1 MSIFDLSRQIIRDYA
16 RYVQSFLPIND
27 ERVRQ
32 FVEDE
37 LIRRNVLWPE
47 SLLQL
52 NPAYEMAETV
62 SELCSRGGLHP
73 LCAEIFRDR
82 DGKPIRLYRHQQEAI
97 ERALKREH
105 FVVTSG
111 TGSGKTL
118 TYFIPI
124 FDAVL
129 KEGSQ
134 EPKVRA
140 IIVYPMN
147 ALVNSQYESLQRLAD
162 GFKGRTGRDLPVRFD
177 RYTGQERR
185 EEKERI
191 QRNPPHI
198 LLTNYVMLELM
209 LVRPEEGRFVDR
221 ATSGLEFLVLD
232 ELHTYRG
239 RQGADVALLI
249 RRLRERCGNPNL
261 LCIGTSATMVAGRET
276 TAQERRRTVADFA
289 SKIFGVEVKP
299 ENVIEESLR
308 SVTSLRTPT
317 DEELRRA
324 LEDAPPQTLEEML
337 ENPLTLW
344 IESTFGIEVEQD
356 GNLRR
361 RAPISLAEGARRLA
375 ELTGYDEG
383 RCEARLREMFLLG
396 SRMRLPDGNPLFAFK
411 LHRFIS
417 QGQAVYATLE
427 SPEERHLT
435 MEAQYYVSDGEGLKV
450 LYPLWFCRICGREY
464 YAVLRDDRNSQLLP
478 WEPEG
483 ETWADE
489 EFVPGYLMLSQ
500 GESDWDYDHLPVE
513 WLDDRGRVRR
523 NYRDCVPI
531 PLWVRP
537 DGSFL
542 KEEEEGTI
550 KAWFQPKPFMLCL
563 NCGELYTRR
572 ERDFRKLARLSSEGR
587 STATTILS
595 LSALLHAP
603 EGDIAE
609 TARKIL
615 SFTDNRQDASLQ
627 AGHFND
633 FVRVSLLRSAIYA
646 ALSRYGELRYHEIAD
661 RVVEAMGVTLKD
673 IAQDP
678 DLAPDSKMGEQVW
691 KTFRDLIEYRIYEDL
706 RRGWRVVQPNL
717 EQCGLLRIDY
727 LGLDELCSDDSKW
740 ENITPF
746 RDLSPEERKEI
757 TRTILDHFRRKLA
770 INTACL
776 QEVEQ
781 QQLRRRV
788 QGEINEQWGFEERE
802 RLRTA
807 ERVILPS
814 IESKRSISGVSLSE
828 RSLIG
833 RYLRRRLNLLV
844 DEYLKCIGDLID
856 LLCAH
861 GILRKGSERGVSFVQ
876 IDAPS
881 LIWRPGDGTP
891 LLDPIYSRRAQSSF
905 YAEVQRRANEFFRE
919 LYRSVALQLRGI
931 EGREHTAQISYEDRR
946 CREEQFRKGDLSC
959 LFCSPTMELGIDI
972 SDLQI
977 VHMRNVPPTPAN
989 YAQRSGRAGRQ
1000 GDPALVMT
1008 YCSAYSGHD
1017 RYFFRNRGDMVAG
1030 AVRAPRLD
1038 LSNEDLIKAH
1048 VHAIWLA
1055 RTGLPLGGSIAD
1067 ILDLDRESLPL
1078 KEEIRSRIEL
1088 SENQIRECTEEVMS
1102 VLGSCEPDLS
1112 AGGWYSEEWVETVV
1126 RNAPEEFDR
1135 AFDRWRELY
1144 HAAMAQLMEAQQL
1157 LFRTLDRDKQ
1167 REAQAKLEEANRQRN
1182 LLCNVGTTREES
1194 DFYPYRYLASEGFL
1208 PGYNFPRLPLR
1219 AYIPRKEGEFISRPR
1234 FLAITEFGPE
1244 NVIYHEGAK
1253 YQVVSLISPPGGLR
1267 GRRTHAKLCRVC
1279 GYFYGRIDLD
1289 LCENCGTRL
1298 DSDSCQVIKLM
1309 EMSNVR
1315 TWRRERITCDEEERM
1330 RFGYDVTTHFRFAP
1344 APGGE
1349 RRVKKAG
1356 VYAEGDTQLLR
1367 LIYAPTATI
1376 FRINHGWRNRREG
1389 GFKVDLNTGS
1399 LLSRIERDESR
1410 PPVVDSD
1417 ADVENN
1423 VRFFVQDTVNV
1434 LLIYPS
1440 VTLEMD
1446 EDQMATLQYALQRGI
1461 EVTFQVEESELA
1473 SERIG
1478 SGEHRAILIW
1488 EAAEG
1493 GLGVLRRLV
1502 DEPDAMAQIARAAL
1516 ERCHFDPDTLSD
1528 TNPDCNF
1535 ACYDCLLSYYNQRD
1549 HHRMNRHLVRDLLA
1563 QLSTSSTFSAGG
1575 GRSPEEHYRWL
1586 RSLTDSRSELER
1598 RFIDHLY
1605 RTGRR
1610 LPDEAQMKLQDYNC
1624 IPDFFY
1630 EPNVC
1635 VFCDGSVHDDPEQRR
1650 KDRLVRSELRDL
1662 GYRVI
1667 VIRYDEDL
1675 EGQISQYPDVFG
1687 ASGE

>member
-16 RYVQSFLPIND
+16 RYVQSFLSIND

-37 LIRRNVLWPE
+37 LIRRNALWPE

-62 SELCSRGGLHP
+62 SELYSRGGLHP
-73 LCAEIFRDR
+73 LCAEIFCDR

-111 TGSGKTL
+111 MGSGKTL

-147 ALVNSQYESLQRLAD
+147 ALVNSQYESLQRLKRE
-162 GFKGRTGRDLPVRFD
+162 FEEKTGRKLPVRFD
-177 RYTGQERR
+177 RYTGQENR
-185 EEKERI
+185 EKKEGI

-276 TAQERRRTVADFA
+276 TAQERKKAVADFA

-299 ENVIEESLR
+299 ENVIEERLR
-308 SVTSLRTPT
+308 SVTSLRRPT
-317 DEELRRA
+317 NEELRRA

-337 ENPLTLW
+337 ENPLTPW
-344 IESTFGIEVEQD
+344 IESTFGIEVELD

-361 RAPISLAEGARRLA
+361 RAPISLKEGARRLA

-417 QGQAVYATLE
+417 QGHAVYATLE
-427 SPEERHLT
+427 PSEARHLT
-435 MEAQYYVSDGEGLKV
+435 MEAQYYVSDGEGRKV
-450 LYPLWFCRICGREY
+450 LYP
-464 YAVLRDDRNSQLLP
+464 
-478 WEPEG
+478 
-483 ETWADE
+483 
-489 EFVPGYLMLSQ
+489 
-500 GESDWDYDHLPVE
+500 
-513 WLDDRGRVRR
+513 
-523 NYRDCVPI
+523 
-531 PLWVRP
+531 
-537 DGSFL
+537 
-542 KEEEEGTI
+542 
-550 KAWFQPKPFMLCL
+550 
-563 NCGELYTRR
+563 
-572 ERDFRKLARLSSEGR
+572 
-587 STATTILS
+587 
-595 LSALLHAP
+595 
-603 EGDIAE
+603 
-609 TARKIL
+609 
-615 SFTDNRQDASLQ
+615 
-627 AGHFND
+627 
-633 FVRVSLLRSAIYA
+633 LLRSAIYA
-646 ALSRYGELRYHEIAD
+646 ALSRYGELRYHEIVD

-673 IAQDP
+673 IARDP
-678 DLAPDSKMGEQVW
+678 DLAPDGKMGKQVW

-740 ENITPF
+740 ENISPF
-746 RDLSPEERKEI
+746 RDLSPGERKEI

-770 INTACL
+770 INAACL
-776 QEVEQ
+776 REVEQ

-802 RLRTA
+802 ELRRA
-807 ERVILPS
+807 GRVILPS
-814 IESKRSISGVSLSE
+814 TKSKRSISGVSLSE

-833 RYLRRRLNLLV
+833 RYLRRQLNLSV

-861 GILRKGSERGVSFVQ
+861 GILRRGSERGVSFVQ

-881 LIWRPGDGTP
+881 LIWRPGDGPP
-891 LLDPIYSRRAQSSF
+891 LLDPIYSRRAQSPF
-905 YAEVQRRANEFFRE
+905 YAEVQRRANEFFGE

-946 CREEQFRKGDLSC
+946 CREERFRKGDLSC

-1017 RYFFRNRGDMVAG
+1017 RYFFRNRRDMVAG

-1088 SENQIRECTEEVMS
+1088 SENQIRKCTEEVMS

-1126 RNAPEEFDR
+1126 RNAPEVFDR

-1157 LFRTLDRDKQ
+1157 LFRTLDRDRQ
-1167 REAQAKLEEANRQRN
+1167 REAQAKLEEAIRQRN

-1219 AYIPRKEGEFISRPR
+1219 AFVPRKEGEFISRPR

-1279 GYFYGRIDLD
+1279 GYFHGRIDLD

-1298 DSDSCQVIKLM
+1298 DGDSCQVIKLM

-1344 APGGE
+1344 APGGGK
-1349 RRVKKAG
+1349 RVKKAG

-1376 FRINHGWRNRREG
+1376 FRINHGWRNRREK

-1399 LLSRIERDESR
+1399 LLSRIERDENR
-1410 PPVVDSD
+1410 PPVVASD

-1434 LLIYPS
+1434 LLIYSS
-1440 VTLEMD
+1440 VTLKMD
-1446 EDQMATLQYALQRGI
+1446 EDQMATFQYALQRGI

-1502 DEPDAMAQIARAAL
+1502 DEPDAVAQVARAAL

-1563 QLSTSSTFSAGG
+1563 QLSTSSTFSVGG

-1610 LPDEAQMKLQDYNC
+1610 LPDEAQRKLQDYNC